1 MKTQRLTCQQIFSLG
16 ETPEIEWRGP
26 DKKTPPV
33 EAGLEVKVSV
43 AGNAIDD
50 RQTTRMTHR
59 LHGRYP
65 GGAAAGAR
73 PSRRTGSGAVDGA
86 RFLPKD
92 STIHPSGER

>member
-50 RQTTRMTHR
+50 KQ
-59 LHGRYP
+59 
-65 GGAAAGAR
+65 
-73 PSRRTGSGAVDGA
+73 RRA
-86 RFLPKD
+86 
-92 STIHPSGER
+92 